1 MDLQESL
8 NKWVEKWVTLDTDEE
23 KKAFDSEFR
32 KFIESIPDDKKEQFS
47 KIFMDSAISA
57 TNEAR
62 DLVDVVT
69 VRQKME
75 PVLEYITISQ
85 IAKSYFKK
93 SRQWLYMRLNGTP
106 VNGKPAKFT
115 DQELKIL
122 SQALK
127 EISERILRVSQS
139 IG

>member
-1 MDLQESL
+1 MDLQKSL
-8 NKWVEKWVTLDTDEE
+8 NEWVEEWVSLDTDEE
-23 KKAFDSEFR
+23 KKVFDVEFR

-62 DLVDVVT
+62 DLVEVVT
-69 VRQKME
+69 VRQKLE

-85 IAKSYFKK
+85 IAKNYFKK
-93 SRQWLYMRLNGTP
+93 SRQWLYMRLNGTL

-122 SQALK
+122 SHALK